1 MPNDPATS
9 AALRA
14 SESRYRRL
22 FEAAQDGILLLN
34 ADTAQIEDANPYV
47 IQLLGSTHARML
59 GKKLWE
65 VGALA
70 DRAKSEE
77 MFAQL
82 QITGYVRYDDLPL
95 KTRSGELINVE
106 FVSNAYDCEG
116 VRVIQCNIRNVTEQ
130 RRAEEQVRKLSLVV
144 EQSPQSIVIAS
155 LDSEI
160 EYVNEAMVRSS
171 GYERHELLGHHLAVL
186 YAGPAPL
193 GAEPTLRDAMAQG
206 LTWKGEFQRRRKDGS
221 EFTESALVAALRQH
235 DGQAT
240 HYVVLSHDNTQ
251 AKADALEL
259 ERYRHQLEALV
270 EARTQ
275 ALAQATH
282 AAQTANVAKSAF
294 LANMSH
300 EIRTPLTAIT
310 GMGYLIRRS
319 GVTPQQAAWLAA
331 LEAGAQHLLEVIN
344 AVLDLSQIEA
354 GKLALQTQA
363 LSVAG
368 VVSQVVALLVERA
381 TAKKLTLQV
390 QLCPLPLALLGDATR
405 LQQAL
410 LNYAGNALK
419 FTHAGG
425 VVLRVLCLDEQPDSL
440 LLRFEVQDTGIGID
454 ELTLAR
460 LFTAFEQADSSTTR
474 RYGGTG
480 LGLAIVRQLAALMGG
495 KVGATSTPGV
505 GSIFW
510 FTARLGK
517 GTTDTP
523 LQLLPLGAG
532 AQLLGLAHAGARILL
547 VDDAFVTR
555 EVTLELLQAVIPQV
569 DVADNGAEAVR
580 LVTLGHYDLILMDVQ
595 MPVMDGLQATR
606 LIRRLP
612 QGATTPIIALT
623 ANAFADDRAR
633 CLAAGMDGFLAKPFH
648 PDELYELVV
657 TWLARPAK
665 H

>member
-1 MPNDPATS
+1 M
-9 AALRA
+9 
-14 SESRYRRL
+14 
-22 FEAAQDGILLLN
+22 
-34 ADTAQIEDANPYV
+34 
-47 IQLLGSTHARML
+47 
-59 GKKLWE
+59 
-65 VGALA
+65 
-70 DRAKSEE
+70 
-77 MFAQL
+77 
-82 QITGYVRYDDLPL
+82 
-95 KTRSGELINVE
+95 
-106 FVSNAYDCEG
+106 
-116 VRVIQCNIRNVTEQ
+116 
-130 RRAEEQVRKLSLVV
+130 
-144 EQSPQSIVIAS
+144 
-155 LDSEI
+155 
-160 EYVNEAMVRSS
+160 
-171 GYERHELLGHHLAVL
+171 
-186 YAGPAPL
+186 
-193 GAEPTLRDAMAQG
+193 
-206 LTWKGEFQRRRKDGS
+206 
-221 EFTESALVAALRQH
+221 
-235 DGQAT
+235 
-240 HYVVLSHDNTQ
+240 
-251 AKADALEL
+251 
-259 ERYRHQLEALV
+259 
-270 EARTQ
+270 
-275 ALAQATH
+275 
-282 AAQTANVAKSAF
+282 
-294 LANMSH
+294 
-300 EIRTPLTAIT
+300 
-310 GMGYLIRRS
+310 
-319 GVTPQQAAWLAA
+319 
-331 LEAGAQHLLEVIN
+331 
-344 AVLDLSQIEA
+344 
-354 GKLALQTQA
+354 
-363 LSVAG
+363 
-368 VVSQVVALLVERA
+368 LVERA

-425 VVLRVLCLDEQPDSL
+425 VVLRVLCLEEQPDSL

-532 AQLLGLAHAGARILL
+532 AQLLGRAHAGARILL

-555 EVTLELLQAVIPQV
+555 EVTLELLQAVIPHV